1 MAQAKAKNANRSL
14 VMVWLVMFTFFV
26 ISFLT
31 NIIGPILPD
40 AEKELGLTLTM
51 AGILPFAF
59 FIAYGIMS
67 IPAGY
72 LVEKYR
78 EKKVMIA
85 AFVLAAIANFLF
97 VLFPTFYTFLP
108 SLFLVGCGM
117 AMLQVVINP
126 LLRTAGGEEHYSF
139 NSVLAQLIFGLAS
152 FVSPVA
158 FSYLV
163 VHLQKADI
171 SNPVL
176 AFLNRVVPAGLPWV
190 SIYWVSTLISVL
202 MVIALCFL
210 KFPVVKAKE
219 DEKIEGKSVLL
230 SLLSNKTVIFFFFG
244 IFAYVGTEQ
253 GFSNWISKFLETYH
267 GYDPDT
273 VGAQTLSYFWLMMTV
288 GGLLGLALLKLFDVK
303 KVFGGSLLL
312 TFVAL
317 SFALFGSGKVAL
329 IAFPACGFMLSVMYP
344 SIFSLGLNSL
354 PSHHGTFAGI
364 LCAAIMGGAV
374 VPLIIGALGDAL
386 GLKTAMS
393 VLYITLLY
401 MFSIAVFAKPLVQNE
416 TIFSTAKE

>member
-1 MAQAKAKNANRSL
+1 MKKAANRSII
-14 VMVWLVMFTFFV
+14 MVWVVMFTFFV

-31 NIIGPILPD
+31 NILGPILPD
-40 AEKELGLTLTM
+40 AEKDLKLSLTM

-78 EKKVMIA
+78 EKRIMIA
-85 AFVLAAIANFLF
+85 AFVLAGLANFLF

-152 FVSPVA
+152 FISPVV

-163 VHLQKADI
+163 IHLQKADI
-171 SNPVL
+171 SNPVIS
-176 AFLNRVVPAGLPWV
+176 FLSKVVPQGLPWV
-190 SIYWVSTLISVL
+190 SIYWLSTIISVL
-202 MVIALCFL
+202 MVIALTFV
-210 KFPVVKAKE
+210 KFPEVKASE
-219 DEKIEGKSVLL
+219 EEKVEGPKILL
-230 SLLSNKTVIFFFFG
+230 KLLSNKIVILFFFG

-253 GFSNWISKFLETYH
+253 GFNNWISEFLQAYH

-273 VGAQTLSYFWLMMTV
+273 VGARTISYFWLMMTI
-288 GGLLGLALLKLFDVK
+288 GGFLGLLLLKLFDVR
-303 KVFGGSLLL
+303 KVFGS
-312 TFVAL
+312 FVAL
-317 SFALFGSGKVAL
+317 TLIVLSVALLGPAKAAL
-329 IAFPACGFMLSVMYP
+329 IAFPACGFLLSVMYP

-364 LCAAIMGGAV
+364 LCAAIMGGAI
-374 VPLIIGALGDAL
+374 VPLVIGAIGDAV
-386 GLKTAMS
+386 GLKVAMG
-393 VLYITLLY
+393 VLYVTLLY
-401 MFSIAVFAKPLVQNE
+401 MLSIAFFAKPLVQNE
-416 TIFSTAKE
+416 TIFNTEKKKRR

>member
-1 MAQAKAKNANRSL
+1 
-14 VMVWLVMFTFFV
+14 MVWLVIFTFFV

-40 AEKELGLTLTM
+40 AKKDLHLSLTM

-72 LVEKYR
+72 MVEKFK
-78 EKKVMIA
+78 EKKMMIA

-97 VLFPTFYTFLP
+97 VLFPSFYTFLP

-139 NSVLAQLIFGLAS
+139 NSVLAQLVFGLAS
-152 FVSPVA
+152 FVSPVV

-163 VHLQKADI
+163 VHLQSGDI
-171 SNPVL
+171 SNPLL
-176 AFLNRVVPAGLPWV
+176 AFFSKVVPSGLPWV
-190 SIYWVSTLISVL
+190 SVYWVSTLICIL
-202 MVIALCFL
+202 MIIALSFL
-210 KFPVVKAKE
+210 KFPEVE
-219 DEKIEGKSVLL
+219 TTSEEKLEGGKVLRYLL
-230 SLLSNKTVIFFFFG
+230 SKKVVIFFFFG
-244 IFAYVGTEQ
+244 VFAYVGTEQ
-253 GFSNWISKFLETYH
+253 GFNDWMSKFLSTYH

-273 VGAQTLSYFWLMMTV
+273 VGAKTVSYFWLMMAG
-288 GGLLGLALLKLFDVK
+288 GGLVGLGLLKLFDVK
-303 KVFGGSLLL
+303 KIFG
-312 TFVAL
+312 TFIICTLVAL
-317 SFALFGSGKVAL
+317 SIALTGSGKAAL
-329 IAFPACGFMLSVMYP
+329 IAFPACGFFLAVMYP
-344 SIFSLGLNSL
+344 SVFSLGLNSIDA
-354 PSHHGTFAGI
+354 HHGTFAGI

-374 VPLIIGALGDAL
+374 VPLVIGALGDAL
-386 GLKTAMS
+386 GLKLAMC

-401 MFSIAVFAKPLVQNE
+401 MLCIAVFAKPLVKNE
-416 TIFSTAKE
+416 TIFNTERT

>member
-1 MAQAKAKNANRSL
+1 MEDKKRSPL
-14 VMVWLVMFTFFV
+14 MVWLVMFTFFV

-40 AEKELGLTLTM
+40 AKRDLKLSLAM

-72 LVEKYR
+72 LVEKYK
-78 EKKVMIA
+78 EKKIMIA
-85 AFVLAAIANFLF
+85 AFVLAGIANLLF
-97 VLFPTFYTFLP
+97 VLFPSFYTFLP

-139 NSVLAQLIFGLAS
+139 NSVLAQLVFGLAS
-152 FVSPVA
+152 FVSPVV

-163 VHLQKADI
+163 VHLQKADL

-176 AFLNRVVPAGLPWV
+176 SFLSKVVPSGLPWV
-190 SIYWVSTLISVL
+190 SIYWMSTVISIL
-202 MVIALCFL
+202 MIIVISFL
-210 KFPVVKAKE
+210 KFPEVEATSEEKLEGVKVLKE
-219 DEKIEGKSVLL
+219 
-230 SLLSNKTVIFFFFG
+230 LLSNKVVIFFFFG

-253 GFSNWISKFLETYH
+253 GFNDWMSKFLSTYH

-273 VGAQTLSYFWLMMTV
+273 TGAKTISYFWLMMSA
-288 GGLLGLALLKLFDVK
+288 GGLLGLVLLKLFDVK
-303 KVFGGSLLL
+303 KVFASFILCTLVAL
-312 TFVAL
+312 TFAL
-317 SFALFGSGKVAL
+317 TGSGKVAL
-329 IAFPACGFMLSVMYP
+329 IAFPVCGFLLAVMYP
-344 SIFSLGLNSL
+344 SVFSLGLNSL

-374 VPLIIGALGDAL
+374 VPLVIGALGEVI
-386 GLKTAMS
+386 GLKLAMC
-393 VLYITLLY
+393 VLYFTLLY
-401 MFSIAVFAKPLVQNE
+401 MLSVAIFSKPLVKNK
-416 TIFSTAKE
+416 TIFSEEKV

>member
-1 MAQAKAKNANRSL
+1 MENKKRSL
-14 VMVWLVMFTFFV
+14 LMVWLVMFTFFV

-31 NIIGPILPD
+31 NILGPILPD
-40 AEKELGLTLTM
+40 AKRDLKLSLAM

-72 LVEKYR
+72 LVEKYK
-78 EKKVMIA
+78 EKRIMIS
-85 AFVLAAIANFLF
+85 AFVLAGLANLLF
-97 VLFPTFYTFLP
+97 VLFPSFYTFLP

-152 FVSPVA
+152 FISPVV

-163 VHLQKADI
+163 VHLQNADI

-176 AFLNRVVPAGLPWV
+176 SFLNKVVPSTLPWV
-190 SIYWVSTLISVL
+190 SIYWLSTVISIL
-202 MVIALCFL
+202 MIIIIAFL
-210 KFPVVKAKE
+210 KFPEVE
-219 DEKIEGKSVLL
+219 TTQDEKLEGAKVLKQ
-230 SLLSNKTVIFFFFG
+230 LLSNKVVIFFFFG

-253 GFSNWISKFLETYH
+253 GFNDWMSKFLSTYH

-273 VGAQTLSYFWLMMTV
+273 IGAKTISYFWLMMSA
-288 GGLLGLALLKLFDVK
+288 GGLLGLVLLKLFDVK
-303 KVFGGSLLL
+303 KVFA
-312 TFVAL
+312 TFIIGTLIAL
-317 SFALFGSGKVAL
+317 SFALTGSGKVAL
-329 IAFPACGFMLSVMYP
+329 IAFPICGFLLAVMYP
-344 SIFSLGLNSL
+344 SVFSLGLNSL

-374 VPLIIGALGDAL
+374 VPLVIGALGDVF
-386 GLKTAMS
+386 GLKLAMCT
-393 VLYITLLY
+393 LYITLLY
-401 MFSIAVFAKPLVQNE
+401 MLCIAIFAKPLIKNK
-416 TIFSTAKE
+416 TIFSEEKV

>member
-1 MAQAKAKNANRSL
+1 MEDKKRSPL
-14 VMVWLVMFTFFV
+14 MVWLVMFTFFV

-40 AEKELGLTLTM
+40 AKRDLKLSLAM

-72 LVEKYR
+72 LVEKYK
-78 EKKVMIA
+78 EKKIMIA
-85 AFVLAAIANFLF
+85 AFVLAGIANLLF
-97 VLFPTFYTFLP
+97 VLFPSFYTFLP

-139 NSVLAQLIFGLAS
+139 NSVLAQLVFGLAS
-152 FVSPVA
+152 FVSPVV

-163 VHLQKADI
+163 VHLQKADL

-176 AFLNRVVPAGLPWV
+176 SFLSKVVPSGLPWV
-190 SIYWVSTLISVL
+190 SIYWMSTVISIL
-202 MVIALCFL
+202 MIIVISFL
-210 KFPVVKAKE
+210 KFPEVEATSEEKLEGVKVLKE
-219 DEKIEGKSVLL
+219 
-230 SLLSNKTVIFFFFG
+230 LLSNKVVIFFFFG

-253 GFSNWISKFLETYH
+253 GFNDWMSKFLSTYH

-273 VGAQTLSYFWLMMTV
+273 TGAKTISYFWLMMSA
-288 GGLLGLALLKLFDVK
+288 GGLRGLVLLKLFDVK
-303 KVFGGSLLL
+303 KVFASFILCNLVAL
-312 TFVAL
+312 TFAL
-317 SFALFGSGKVAL
+317 TGSGKVAL
-329 IAFPACGFMLSVMYP
+329 IAFPVCGFLLAVMYP
-344 SIFSLGLNSL
+344 SVFSLGLNSL

-374 VPLIIGALGDAL
+374 VPLVIGALGEVI
-386 GLKTAMS
+386 GLKLAMC
-393 VLYITLLY
+393 VLYFTLLY
-401 MFSIAVFAKPLVQNE
+401 MLSVAIFSKPLVKNK
-416 TIFSTAKE
+416 TIFSEEKV